1 MVKMGMWALLLG
13 FRDACLHFFLYPDRR
28 DLTERLAAGR
38 HGYTLLLS
46 ETLVKKKKVPSHTVG
61 KSLRAQR
68 DTLLPFLFFKVGK
81 GSG

>member
-1 MVKMGMWALLLG
+1 MGMWALLLG

-46 ETLVKKKKVPSHTVG
+46 ETLVKKKKS
-61 KSLRAQR
+61 RATQ
-68 DTLLPFLFFKVGK
+68 
-81 GSG
+81 

>member
-1 MVKMGMWALLLG
+1 MVTLS
-13 FRDACLHFFLYPDRR
+13 CFLK
-28 DLTERLAAGR
+28 LWL
-38 HGYTLLLS
+38 
-46 ETLVKKKKVPSHTVG
+46 KKKKVPSHTVG